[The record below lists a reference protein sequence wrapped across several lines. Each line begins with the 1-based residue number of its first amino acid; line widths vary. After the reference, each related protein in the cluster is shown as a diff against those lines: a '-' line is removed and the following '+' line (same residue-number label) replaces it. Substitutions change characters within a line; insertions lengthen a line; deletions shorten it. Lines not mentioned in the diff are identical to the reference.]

1 MTLNC
6 DTGPGSFVNIKI
18 TLKDKEVTTGF
29 LSVMS
34 SFSYL
39 LLQAAKTLET
49 YVGLTQDS
57 APSFRSCHLL
67 PLSPGSFCAASCG
80 DALQQWVWR
89 DLSSQ
94 PRAGCTDSA
103 GLCSSCTSPG
113 PAVLWRTPNTSL
125 ATLPPS
131 HFLSGDSW
139 GCHSVSCS
147 LGFPFVKLSYYV
159 ALAIFPV

>member
-67 PLSPGSFCAASCG
+67 PLSPGSFCAMGLQCGSLDASCG

-103 GLCSSCTSPG
+103 GLCSSCASPD
-113 PAVLWRTPNTSL
+113 PRSAVKNTKHQPRHSSSK
-125 ATLPPS
+125 S
-131 HFLSGDSW
+131 HSFWGLLGLSFCFLQSW
-139 GCHSVSCS
+139 V
-147 LGFPFVKLSYYV
+147 PFC
-159 ALAIFPV
+159 